1 MGMNARLWLAAGL
14 AWGLIAGAAL
24 ADWPSWRGPDD
35 NGFVRHHASVKEWSQ
50 DGKNLVWKSPIGGRT
65 TPIVMNGR
73 VYFNGPVGDGVSTRE
88 HMVCLDAYTGKLIW
102 EHAFNVF
109 HTDIVEN
116 RVGWTAPVGDPFTG
130 NVFVQGTGGE
140 LFAYDRDGKILWK
153 VSLTEMFGRISGY
166 GGRIHNPVIDENR
179 VLMAFSNSSW
189 GDMAPVRH
197 RILALNKEN
206 GQVLWWTG
214 PGDQPTDPTTYAMP
228 VPVIINGVRQIVFAN
243 GEGTVYG
250 LKARSGEEIW
260 KFRFSKRGL
269 NVTPIVHGSRI
280 IAAHSEENW
289 DNTEMGRVSCIEGGL
304 SGDITSTGEVWR
316 ADGIGVGYSSPAY
329 ANGRVYVVDNSANL
343 YCFDVANGE
352 KNWEYSLGRVGKGS
366 PVVTADG
373 YIYVGEQNG
382 IFHILK
388 DMGDECISHDKE
400 EFKRSD
406 GLVDELFGSPAV
418 DGGRVYFQ
426 TRYGTYCLGVPGSTV
441 EKAKPALR
449 PQEKSD
455 SAFTGPVM
463 IAPAEITLS
472 PGEKLKFVAR
482 QHTADTMVQRNAV
495 GFWSVKGVKG
505 SVDKDGSFTAS
516 DENSY
521 SAGTVSCLFE
531 GIEGKARVRIIPKI
545 PFSVDFEN
553 IEADGV
559 PPGWIGVA
567 RKTKVAERD
576 GSKVLMKLAE
586 NPAPPFMR
594 IQPFITAP
602 IEGGYVIESD
612 VLGGV
617 KETAASKF
625 LPDMGLVNTRYN
637 FTMQGND
644 QVLRIESW
652 AAMPRIRKDVPFAW
666 QPDVWYRMKFAVT
679 IRGAEALLQGKVWK
693 RGESEPA
700 EWSIEL
706 VDPSPNKEGSA
717 GLYGFSPGT
726 TAKSKGPEVFYDNVK
741 VFKNE

>member
-1 MGMNARLWLAAGL
+1 MNARQLMAAGL
-14 AWGLIAGAAL
+14 AWGLTVGATQ
-24 ADWPSWRGPDD
+24 ADWPSWRGPED
-35 NGFVRHHASVKEWSQ
+35 NGFVPHSAAVKEWSL
-50 DGKNLVWKSPIGGRT
+50 DGKNLVWKSAIGGRT

-73 VYFNGPVGDGVSTRE
+73 LYFNGPIGDGVSRRE
-88 HMVCLDAYTGKLIW
+88 HMVCLDAYTGKLLW
-102 EHAFNVF
+102 EDAFNVF

-116 RVGWTAPVGDPFTG
+116 RVGWTAPVGDPLTG
-130 NVFVQGTGGE
+130 NIYVQGTGGE
-140 LFAYDRDGKILWK
+140 LICYNRDGKVHWK
-153 VSLTEMFGRISGY
+153 ISLTEMFGRISGY

-197 RILALNKEN
+197 RILALNKDN

-214 PGDQPTDPTTYAMP
+214 PGDQPADPTTYAMP
-228 VPVIINGVRQIVFAN
+228 LPVIMGGVRQIVFAN

-250 LKARSGEEIW
+250 LKARTGEEIW

-269 NVTPIVHGSRI
+269 NVTPIVHGNRVI
-280 IAAHSEENW
+280 IAHSEENW
-289 DNTEMGRVSCIEGGL
+289 DNTEMGRVSCIEGTL

-316 ADGIGVGYSSPAY
+316 ADGLGVGYSSPAY

-343 YCFDVANGE
+343 FCLEVASGE
-352 KNWEYSLGRVGKGS
+352 KQWEYSLGRVGKGS

-382 IFHILK
+382 IFHILQ
-388 DMGDECISHDKE
+388 DMGSECIAHDKE
-400 EFKRSD
+400 EFKRTD

-426 TRYGTYCLGVPGSTV
+426 TRYGTYCLGVPGTTMDRAKPGLKV
-441 EKAKPALR
+441 PEKADP
-449 PQEKSD
+449 
-455 SAFTGPVM
+455 TYNGP
-463 IAPAEITLS
+463 ITITPAEITLS
-472 PGEKLKFVAR
+472 PGEKLKFVSR
-482 QHTADTMVQRNAV
+482 RFSADSMFQKSAA

-505 SVDKDGSFTAS
+505 SIEKDGTFTAAE
-516 DENSY
+516 ENVF
-521 SAGTVSCLFE
+521 SAGSVDSLFE
-531 GIEGKARVRIIPKI
+531 GVEGKARVRIIPKP
-545 PFSVDFEN
+545 PFTVDFEN
-553 IEADGV
+553 IDVDAV

-567 RKTKVAERD
+567 RKTKVVERD
-576 GSKVLMKLAE
+576 GSKVLMKMAD

-594 IQPFITAP
+594 IQPYITTP
-602 IEGGYVIESD
+602 LEGGHVIEAD
-612 VLGGV
+612 VLGGI
-617 KETAASKF
+617 KETASGTKF

-637 FTMQGND
+637 FALQGND
-644 QVLRIESW
+644 QLLRIESW
-652 AAMPRIRKDVPFAW
+652 SAMPRIRKDVPFIW
-666 QPDVWYRMKFAVT
+666 QSDVWYRLKFAVT
-679 IRGAEALLQGKVWK
+679 MRGAEALLQGKVWK

-700 EWSIEL
+700 EWTIEL
-706 VDPSPNKEGSA
+706 TDPSPNKEGSA